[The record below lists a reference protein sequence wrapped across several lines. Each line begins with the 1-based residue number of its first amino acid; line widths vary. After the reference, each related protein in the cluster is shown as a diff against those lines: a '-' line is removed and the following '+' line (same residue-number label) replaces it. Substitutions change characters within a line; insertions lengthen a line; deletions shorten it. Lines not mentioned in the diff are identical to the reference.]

1 MIGINK
7 NMLLHMGREGE
18 RKKPKEPLDFRYTKL
33 ANARIRRVEA

>member
-7 NMLLHMGREGE
+7 KHAVAYGKRE

-33 ANARIRRVEA
+33 ALNHKRSHSSS